1 MIRLTLKSLKI
12 VESEIYNNKLIRYI
26 ANIGILLLVFFLQFG
41 DITWKVTGNYIILVW
56 IAMNVCLTFDIYL
69 KNDRKHILC
78 LGKLSNVK
86 RYVFLIFL
94 CIITNLLW
102 LPVLLLQ
109 LLVGFEAYWIN
120 AIVIVFIQYIYAIS
134 LGTVCGSLKIKGI
147 GVALIGLFGIYN
159 FVFCNPYNYKASS
172 HMFIVSEPIFTVNNL
187 NAECIVN
194 YILFAL
200 LFFTLAYCNVK
211 INTKKKRK
219 TPVLIIL
226 LFIALYAVFL
236 QSTLCRYYNGM
247 NEEYKKSS
255 DQSNINYRGISD
267 IQIVDIESIIELM
280 KDEYY
285 TVSGK
290 KLLFGNVYVQEQYL
304 PEMMWLIKGLDVK
317 PIEIN
322 DNILNINI
330 VSPNML
336 YFENSDLLKCFLEEV
351 SVEMEMNVSG
361 YDESKFTRHV
371 INGYSMGILEK
382 VSDRLELESSREIY
396 DYYREYHDEMLM
408 LPATKYN
415 YVKKIA
421 YIVYFDYP
429 EYTDVLYTSIYE
441 KEISSD
447 EEFINLLKEDFKEIY
462 ENKKVVEILN
472 AIY

>member
-1 MIRLTLKSLKI
+1 M
-12 VESEIYNNKLIRYI
+12 
-26 ANIGILLLVFFLQFG
+26 
-41 DITWKVTGNYIILVW
+41 
-56 IAMNVCLTFDIYL
+56 
-69 KNDRKHILC
+69 
-78 LGKLSNVK
+78 
-86 RYVFLIFL
+86 
-94 CIITNLLW
+94 
-102 LPVLLLQ
+102 
-109 LLVGFEAYWIN
+109 
-120 AIVIVFIQYIYAIS
+120 
-134 LGTVCGSLKIKGI
+134 
-147 GVALIGLFGIYN
+147 
-159 FVFCNPYNYKASS
+159 
-172 HMFIVSEPIFTVNNL
+172 
-187 NAECIVN
+187 
-194 YILFAL
+194 
-200 LFFTLAYCNVK
+200 
-211 INTKKKRK
+211 
-219 TPVLIIL
+219 
-226 LFIALYAVFL
+226 
-236 QSTLCRYYNGM
+236 
-247 NEEYKKSS
+247 
-255 DQSNINYRGISD
+255 
-267 IQIVDIESIIELM
+267 
-280 KDEYY
+280 
-285 TVSGK
+285 
-290 KLLFGNVYVQEQYL
+290 QEQYL

-351 SVEMEMNVSG
+351 SVEMEMNVFG

-396 DYYREYHDEMLM
+396 DYYREYHDEMLR